1 MRPKESENMSH
12 TVITIAREY
21 GSGGREVGVKV
32 SERLRIPFYDKELL
46 KLVAEKG
53 DLNEDFLRANEERP
67 PQFLAP
73 SFGRTML
80 ETFYQPSFSDT
91 IFVEQSKIIK
101 GIAQQGPCVIV
112 GRCADYI
119 LKDDAFK
126 IYIYAGMDY
135 KIQHK
140 HLVAPEKENYSD
152 EEMIK
157 YIKNIEKQRAKYYEH
172 YTGYKKGLAS
182 NYDLCI
188 RTDLVGTGGAVELIV
203 KAWEELK

>member
-1 MRPKESENMSH
+1 MKSK
-12 TVITIAREY
+12 VITIAREY
-21 GSGGREVGVKV
+21 GSGGREVGVKL
-32 SERLRIPFYDKELL
+32 SERLGIPFYDKEIL

-53 DLNEDFLRANEERP
+53 DLHEDFLAANEEKP

-101 GIAQQGPCVIV
+101 SIADEGPCIIV

-119 LKDDAFK
+119 LKDSAFKVYIYADMAFK
-126 IYIYAGMDY
+126 IA
-135 KIQHK
+135 HK
-140 HLVAPEKENYSD
+140 HLVAPEKEDYSD

-157 YIKNIEKQRAKYYEH
+157 YIKSVEKKRARYYEH
-172 YTGYKKGLAS
+172 YTGYKKGVAT

-188 RTDLVGTGGAVELIV
+188 RTDLIGVDAAVDLIV
-203 KAWEELK
+203 KALEEIK